1 MNRTKYTFRLSLIV
15 HNRFELA
22 KLALSSLLNQ
32 SYTDYEVYV
41 SDNSDD
47 LLFSNYVNEF
57 LNERINLKYIFRN
70 NKLNGIEH
78 INSVIDESMLFDF
91 IMIFHD
97 DDILHPDFLENIVK
111 LNEIDDINL
120 VAIAI
125 NSLVIKN
132 NFATNKRITCY
143 KNNRKVFSKK
153 DLVDSYF
160 CYDSKGVPPFPGY
173 LYRTSMLKNTRLY
186 IENGGKHSDL
196 TFLIDILENGYF
208 LWLEKPLMSYRIHE
222 NNDSKNYSEED
233 RKKLY
238 TFLNINHLLTSK
250 ARTDFNLMILKEKFR
265 NKLISKNIY
274 YYTLSKY
281 LIKSIFE
288 MRFFNI
294 INVKIAKLRILK

>member
-47 LLFSNYVNEF
+47 LLFSNYVNEL

-91 IMIFHD
+91 VMIFHD

-120 VAIAI
+120 AAIAI

-132 NFATNKRITCY
+132 NFVTNKRITCY

-173 LYRTSMLKNTRLY
+173 LYRTSMLKNTRLH
-186 IENGGKHSDL
+186 IKNGGKHSDL

-208 LWLEKPLMSYRIHE
+208 LWLEKPLMSYRIHM
-222 NNDSKNYSEED
+222 NNDSKTFSEND
-233 RKKLY
+233 RESLFA
-238 TFLNINHLLTSK
+238 FLNNNLLLTK
-250 ARTDFNLMILKEKFR
+250 NAKTDFSLMILKEKYN
-265 NKLISKNIY
+265 NKLISKYCYILS
-274 YYTLSKY
+274 LSKY
-281 LIKSIFE
+281 IVRSIFE
-288 MRFFNI
+288 MRFFHI
-294 INVKIAKLRILK
+294 LNVKIAKLKNI

>member
-70 NKLNGIEH
+70 DKLNGIEH

-91 IMIFHD
+91 VMIFHD

-120 VAIAI
+120 AAIAV

-132 NFATNKRITCY
+132 NFDTNKRITCY

-153 DLVDSYF
+153 DLVDSYL
-160 CYDSKGVPPFPGY
+160 CYDSKGVPPFPSY
-173 LYRTSMLKNTRLY
+173 LYRTSMLKNTRLHTKK
-186 IENGGKHSDL
+186 GGKHSDL

-208 LWLEKPLMSYRIHE
+208 LWLEKPLMSYRIHM
-222 NNDSKNYSEED
+222 NNDSKTFSEKD
-233 RKKLY
+233 RESLFA
-238 TFLNINHLLTSK
+238 FLNNSCLLTRNAK
-250 ARTDFNLMILKEKFR
+250 TDFNLMILKEKYN
-265 NKLISKNIY
+265 NKLISKY
-274 YYTLSKY
+274 YYIFSLSKY
-281 LIKSIFE
+281 IVRSIFE
-288 MRFFNI
+288 LRFLHI
-294 INVKIAKLRILK
+294 LNVKVAKSRNA